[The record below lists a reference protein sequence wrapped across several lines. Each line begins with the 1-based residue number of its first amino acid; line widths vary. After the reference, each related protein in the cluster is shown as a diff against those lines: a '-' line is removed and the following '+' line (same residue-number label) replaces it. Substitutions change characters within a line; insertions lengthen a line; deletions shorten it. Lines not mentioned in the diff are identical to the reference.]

1 MSTETILYII
11 LAGVVSIALAVF
23 MYGYR
28 SKQTGS
34 LRWVFGILRFIT
46 LFLILLLIIN
56 PKFKSETYTI
66 EKPKL
71 PVLIDNS
78 ASIGEL
84 GQTKN
89 VSAFLQKLK
98 ENNELNDKFDVSYYS
113 FGNDFRE
120 SDSLSF
126 DEKNTNISKAL
137 TSANELFKNQTAPTI
152 VITDGNQTLGNDYEF
167 SSATFKNPIY
177 PVILGDSIQYTDL
190 KIEQLNT
197 NRYAFLK
204 NQFPVEVILNYSGT
218 EPVNSE
224 FVVTQGAA
232 TVYRTNVSFS
242 ENETSKTL
250 NFTLNASSVGLQ
262 KYSAQILPLA
272 DEKNKT
278 NNSKQFAVEV
288 IDQAT
293 NVLVVSKIT
302 HPDLGALKKAITSNE
317 RRTVAFKKPAEAMS
331 VLNDFQLVIL
341 YQPDRSFASV
351 FAEIEKLNK
360 NTWIISGL
368 QTDWYFLNGAQ
379 DNFNKETSNA
389 SEDVQ
394 AKLNSNYGTFAVEDI
409 GFDDFP
415 PLHTEFG
422 ALTISVPN
430 EAMLAQTVSG
440 IDNGNPMLA
449 TMEINGKR
457 DAIWEGEGFWRWRAR
472 SFLET
477 ESFQSFDDFI
487 GNLVQYLASNKRRSR
502 LEVSSET
509 FYYNN
514 NPIKISAQYFDK
526 NYVFDN
532 RASLNISVK
541 NTETEKQ
548 TVFPM
553 LLRNN
558 YYEVDLNSL
567 PAGEY
572 NYTVSVANEA
582 ISSSGNFTILD
593 FNVEQQFLNAD
604 VPKLRRVAQNTNGK
618 AFFATQGD
626 LLINALVD
634 NTNFQNIEKSE
645 QKVVPLVDWKYLLA
659 LIVLA
664 LAAEWFIRKYNGLI

>member
-1 MSTETILYII
+1 LTTETILYII
-11 LAGVVSIALAVF
+11 LAGVLSIALAVF
-23 MYGYR
+23 MYGYK
-28 SKQTGS
+28 SKQTGL
-34 LRWVFGILRFIT
+34 LRWVFGMLRFIT
-46 LFLILLLIIN
+46 LFSILLLIIN

-71 PVLIDNS
+71 PVLVDNS
-78 ASIGEL
+78 ASVGEL
-84 GQTKN
+84 DQKEN
-89 VSAFLQKLK
+89 VSALIQKLK
-98 ENNELNDKFDVSYYS
+98 EDRELNDKFDVSYYS
-113 FGNDFRE
+113 FGSDFRE

-137 TSANELFKNQTAPTI
+137 SSANELFKTQTAPTI

-177 PVILGDSIQYTDL
+177 PVILGDSIKYTDL

-204 NQFPVEVILNYSGT
+204 NQFPVEVILTYGGT
-218 EPVNSE
+218 KPINSE
-224 FVVTQGAA
+224 FIVSQGAA

-250 NFTLNASSVGLQ
+250 NFTLPANSVGLQ
-262 KYSAQILPLA
+262 KYTAQILPLA

-278 NNSKQFAVEV
+278 NNTKQFAVEV

-302 HPDLGALKKAITSNE
+302 HPDLGALKKAITTNE
-317 RRTVAFKKPAEAMS
+317 RRTITFKKPTEAVSS
-331 VLNDFQLVIL
+331 VNEHQLVIL
-341 YQPDRSFASV
+341 YQPDRSFAAV
-351 FAEIEKLNK
+351 FTEIEKLNK
-360 NTWIISGL
+360 NAWVISGL
-368 QTDWYFLNGAQ
+368 HTDWYFLNGAQ
-379 DNFNKETSNA
+379 DNFNKEASNQ
-389 SEDVQ
+389 SDDIQ
-394 AKLNSNYGTFAVEDI
+394 AELNSNYGTFAVEDI
-409 GFDDFP
+409 GFESFP

-430 EAMLAQTVSG
+430 EVMLEQTVSG
-440 IDNGNPMLA
+440 ISNGNPLLA

-457 DAIWEGEGFWRWRAR
+457 DAIWDGEGFWRWRAS
-472 SFLET
+472 SFLQT
-477 ESFQSFDDFI
+477 ESFQGFDDFI

-502 LEVSSET
+502 LEVTSET

-526 NYVFDN
+526 NYVFDG
-532 RASLNISVK
+532 RASLNITVK
-541 NTETEKQ
+541 NAETEKQ
-548 TVFPM
+548 TTFPM

-558 YYEVDLNSL
+558 SL
-567 PAGEY
+567 TAGEY
-572 NYTVSVANEA
+572 TYRVSVANEA
-582 ISSSGNFTILD
+582 VSSSGNFTILD

-604 VPKLRRVAQNTNGK
+604 VSKLRRVAQNTQGK
-618 AFFATQGD
+618 AYFVTQSD
-626 LLINALVD
+626 SLINALIAD
-634 NTNFQNIEKSE
+634 TTYQNIERSE
-645 QKVVPLVDWKYLLA
+645 QKVVPLIDWKYLLA